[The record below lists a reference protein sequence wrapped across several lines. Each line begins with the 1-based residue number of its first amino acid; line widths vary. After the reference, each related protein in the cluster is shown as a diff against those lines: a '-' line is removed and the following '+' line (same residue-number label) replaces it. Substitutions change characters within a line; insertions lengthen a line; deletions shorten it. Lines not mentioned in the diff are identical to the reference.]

1 MVEAEGRS
9 SGAGRGN
16 KLHAARIERERERE
30 RERVGAAAAKGR
42 EGGRKEEKGRA
53 RRRLV
58 VRKDYCRKSSNEV
71 CQIDRLDGIFE
82 NLMN

>member
-16 KLHAARIERERERE
+16 KLHAARIERE